1 MVGTVIKAGYQ
12 WHPNPPPAF
21 FFSKRQ
27 RCHNVLMREDGLDL
41 LPSFPP
47 PLCDHGRRS
56 SPGGRGLLVK
66 GTGPRTILIADSM
79 KGQRTPASTH
89 HHSCNVS
96 VPACLP
102 PHRREPTITVPLL
115 ASPPLLPQLTTTWG
129 KRRACKRANHRL
141 RRTPPDWLTNV
152 RVTCTGFKKINK

>member
-1 MVGTVIKAGYQ
+1 MANSLSTLLACGQIGPRWWEQLLKQGTSGIQ
-12 WHPNPPPAF
+12 THPLL

-102 PHRREPTITVPLL
+102 PHRREPTITVPL
-115 ASPPLLPQLTTTWG
+115 PRQP
-129 KRRACKRANHRL
+129 
-141 RRTPPDWLTNV
+141 TPPPPTNHHLGEKESLQ
-152 RVTCTGFKKINK
+152 TS